1 MKSGVIA
8 EAYGTE
14 NINDF
19 YETVTPES
27 ERFDELEQ
35 CVEVTEN
42 IQLSDG
48 REAQLGR
55 AAIQDL
61 NDIEDIRIDEGIIRK
76 YESSEKVTLY
86 TDFLYVPD
94 SFIAVSSGSGTFAFN
109 LIDSKMS
116 ISIDMI
122 KFDLDNYVEQ
132 HPDADPWKIGFY
144 DRIGNAENGVVH
156 GEQLLKDSNVGDV
169 LGTSKKNQVGLEY
182 NFEGYLVKTFVVQS
196 GYIDVYQPS
205 NFETFEFVNLIETEL
220 LPHAVPK

>member
-8 EAYGTE
+8 EAHGTG
-14 NINDF
+14 NVNDF

-61 NDIEDIRIDEGIIRK
+61 NDIEDIHIDEGTIRR
-76 YESSEKVTLY
+76 YEAPEKVTLY

-94 SFIAVSSGSGTFAFN
+94 SFITVSSGSGIFAFN
-109 LIDSKMS
+109 LIDSKFS
-116 ISIDMI
+116 ISIDMVE
-122 KFDLDNYVEQ
+122 FDLDDYVEQ

-182 NFEGYLVKTFVVQS
+182 NFEGHLVKTFVVQS
-196 GYIDVYQPS
+196 GYVDVYQPS
-205 NFETFEFVNLIETEL
+205 NFETSEFVNFVETEL
-220 LPHAVPK
+220 LPHAIPK

>member
-8 EAYGTE
+8 EAHGTG
-14 NINDF
+14 NVNDF
-19 YETVTPES
+19 YETVTPKS

-61 NDIEDIRIDEGIIRK
+61 NDIEDIRIDEGTIRR
-76 YESSEKVTLY
+76 YEAPKKVTLY

-94 SFIAVSSGSGTFAFN
+94 SFIMVSSGSGTFVFN
-109 LIDSKMS
+109 LVDSKFS
-116 ISIDMI
+116 ISIDMVE
-122 KFDLDNYVEQ
+122 FDLDDYVEQ

-182 NFEGYLVKTFVVQS
+182 NFEGYFVKTFVVQS
-196 GYIDVYQPS
+196 GYVDVYQPS
-205 NFETFEFVNLIETEL
+205 NFETSEFVNFVETEL
-220 LPHAVPK
+220 LPHVIPK